1 MAEGKQ
7 SRFDL
12 IINAVERVSGPF
24 RRIEQAMEGMSKGA
38 EKASASMKEATQHI
52 ANTEEALHTLHS
64 NAEKLDKSLGNPKG
78 LQRLSGSIGNVRDKL
93 QGMVQQGQAGLERL
107 GALAGR
113 LSLLF
118 GAAGGGA
125 FALGTE
131 AATAAAE
138 ASKFASMVGLSTG
151 NWQEYA
157 GAATMAG
164 MEADELAS
172 LMLTLQERAVNAA
185 RGEKGD
191 IEMLQLMGISAK
203 NAKGELKNADTL
215 LLELAD
221 RVKKMRE
228 AGEMGKAA
236 GIMNQLGGE
245 EGARLL
251 DLLKNGREGLL
262 AMRKEARELGL
273 VLSDE
278 ALESALEYGSAI
290 NRVKATFRG
299 LGLTLGKTFL
309 PSLTKLLDKFQ
320 AWLQVQRDIMS
331 AGFER
336 WIDGLDL
343 DAVWR
348 SVENFFA
355 SLGRL
360 GRMLQRAADLCGGWS
375 NVLTALVVLISG
387 KALLALGSLALAF
400 GQLGMAM
407 LTPPVGWFVAAVAA
421 IAGAAYAIYKNW
433 DGLVAYFW
441 GIWESVKAAFEEGWV
456 QGVMR
461 VMFSF
466 KPSRWITDGLNELV
480 ATLTGV
486 DLYSIGGQW
495 IDGLL
500 RGIKQGWQQLTGWL
514 DKGLDSI
521 AGIFRSDDDG
531 KGTASGAATSTLPMA
546 DPLNMVPGAKS
557 MMQLVRSE
565 RVIRQ
570 ENTVRIIAPEGM
582 RLEGEGQG
590 RGLDV
595 RGDVAEAGVLNA
607 GAI

>member
-38 EKASASMKEATQHI
+38 EKASASMEEATQHI

-191 IEMLQLMGISAK
+191 IEMLKLMGISAK
-203 NAKGELKNADTL
+203 NARGELKNADTL

-273 VLSDE
+273 VLSEDDVQAGKE
-278 ALESALEYGSAI
+278 FNFSLA
-290 NRVKATFRG
+290 RVSATFRG

-309 PSLTKLLDKFQ
+309 PALTKLLDKFQ
-320 AWLQVQRDIMS
+320 AWLQVQRAIMS
-331 AGFER
+331 AGFEA
-336 WIDGLDL
+336 WVKDLDL
-343 DAVWR
+343 KEVWA
-348 SVENFFA
+348 SVEGFFEGLKRLA
-355 SLGRL
+355 SL
-360 GRMLQRAADLCGGWS
+360 LQRVADLCGGWS
-375 NVLTALVVLISG
+375 NVLLGLVALISG

-400 GQLGMAM
+400 GRLGMAM
-407 LTPPVGWFVAAVAA
+407 LATPVGWFVAA
-421 IAGAAYAIYKNW
+421 IAGVAYAIHKN
-433 DGLVAYFW
+433 GEGVR
-441 GIWESVKAAFEEGWV
+441 KAFEQGWLRGLL
-456 QGVMR
+456 QIFLSVM
-461 VMFSF
+461 
-466 KPSRWITDGLNELV
+466 DGLNELV

-486 DLYSIGGQW
+486 DLYSIGVRW

-500 RGIKQGWQQLTGWL
+500 RGVKQGWQQLTGWIG
-514 DKGLDSI
+514 KGLDSI
-521 AGIFRSDDDG
+521 TGIFRSDDDG
-531 KGTASGAATSTLPMA
+531 KGTASGAAASPLPMS

-557 MMQLVRSE
+557 MMQLARSE

-582 RLEGEGQG
+582 RLEGEGQA
-590 RGLDV
+590 RGLEV

>member
-38 EKASASMKEATQHI
+38 EKASASMEEATQHI

-191 IEMLQLMGISAK
+191 IEMLKLMGISAK

-278 ALESALEYGSAI
+278 TLESALEYGSAI
-290 NRVKATFRG
+290 NRAKATFRG
-299 LGLTLGKTFL
+299 MGLTLGTAFL
-309 PSLTKLLDKFQ
+309 LPLTKLLDKFQ

-331 AGFER
+331 AGFEE
-336 WIDGLDL
+336 WVNGLNL
-343 DAVWR
+343 NEVWA
-348 SVENFFA
+348 SVEGFFEGLKRLA
-355 SLGRL
+355 SL
-360 GRMLQRAADLCGGWS
+360 LQRVADLCGGWS
-375 NVLTALVVLISG
+375 NVLLGLVALISG

-407 LTPPVGWFVAAVAA
+407 LATPVGWFVAA
-421 IAGAAYAIYKNW
+421 IAGVAYAIHKN
-433 DGLVAYFW
+433 GEGVR
-441 GIWESVKAAFEEGWV
+441 KAFEQGWLRGLL
-456 QGVMR
+456 QIFLSVM
-461 VMFSF
+461 
-466 KPSRWITDGLNELV
+466 DGLNELV

-500 RGIKQGWQQLTGWL
+500 RGIKQGWQELTGWL

-531 KGTASGAATSTLPMA
+531 KGTTSGAATSPLPMA

-557 MMQLVRSE
+557 MMQLARSE

>member
-24 RRIEQAMEGMSKGA
+24 RRIEQAMDGVRDRT
-38 EKASASMKEATQHI
+38 EKARQ
-52 ANTEEALHTLHS
+52 ALGRFSRVT
-64 NAEKLDKSLGNPKG
+64 G

-125 FALGTE
+125 FALGAE

-157 GAATMAG
+157 GAANLAG
-164 MEADELAS
+164 AEADELAS

-191 IEMLQLMGISAK
+191 IEMLKLMGISAK
-203 NAKGELKNADTL
+203 NARGELKNADTL

-299 LGLTLGKTFL
+299 LGLTLGTAFL

-331 AGFER
+331 AGFEE
-336 WIDGLDL
+336 WVNGLDL
-343 DAVWR
+343 NEVWA
-348 SVENFFA
+348 SVEGFFEGLKRLA
-355 SLGRL
+355 SL
-360 GRMLQRAADLCGGWS
+360 LQRVADLCGGWS
-375 NVLTALVVLISG
+375 NVLLGLVALISG

-407 LTPPVGWFVAAVAA
+407 LATPVGWFVAA
-421 IAGAAYAIYKNW
+421 IAGVAYAIHKN
-433 DGLVAYFW
+433 GEGVR
-441 GIWESVKAAFEEGWV
+441 KAFEQGWLRGLL
-456 QGVMR
+456 QIFLSVM
-461 VMFSF
+461 
-466 KPSRWITDGLNELV
+466 DGLNELV

-486 DLYSIGGQW
+486 DLYSIGSQW

-500 RGIKQGWQQLTGWL
+500 RGIKQGWQQLMGWL

-531 KGTASGAATSTLPMA
+531 KGTASGAATSPLPMA

-557 MMQLVRSE
+557 MMQLARSE

>member
-24 RRIEQAMEGMSKGA
+24 RRIEQAMDGVRDRT
-38 EKASASMKEATQHI
+38 EKARQ
-52 ANTEEALHTLHS
+52 ALGRFSRVT
-64 NAEKLDKSLGNPKG
+64 G

-191 IEMLQLMGISAK
+191 IEMLKLMGISAK

-278 ALESALEYGSAI
+278 TLESALEYGSAI
-290 NRVKATFRG
+290 NRAKATFRG
-299 LGLTLGKTFL
+299 LGLTLGTAFL
-309 PSLTKLLDKFQ
+309 LPLTKLLDKFQ

-331 AGFER
+331 AGFEE
-336 WIDGLDL
+336 WVNGLNL
-343 DAVWR
+343 NEVWA
-348 SVENFFA
+348 SVEGFFEGLKRLA
-355 SLGRL
+355 SL
-360 GRMLQRAADLCGGWS
+360 LQRVADLCGGWS
-375 NVLTALVVLISG
+375 NVLLGLVALISG

-407 LTPPVGWFVAAVAA
+407 LATPVGWFVAA
-421 IAGAAYAIYKNW
+421 IAGVAYAIHKN
-433 DGLVAYFW
+433 GEGVR
-441 GIWESVKAAFEEGWV
+441 KAFEQGWLRGLL
-456 QGVMR
+456 QIFLSVM
-461 VMFSF
+461 
-466 KPSRWITDGLNELV
+466 DGLNELV

-500 RGIKQGWQQLTGWL
+500 RGIKQGWQELTGWL

-531 KGTASGAATSTLPMA
+531 KGTTSGAATSPLPMS

>member
-24 RRIEQAMEGMSKGA
+24 RRIEQAMDGVRDRT
-38 EKASASMKEATQHI
+38 EKARQ
-52 ANTEEALHTLHS
+52 ALGRFSRVT
-64 NAEKLDKSLGNPKG
+64 G

-221 RVKKMRE
+221 RVKKMRK

-299 LGLTLGKTFL
+299 LGLTLGTAFL

-331 AGFER
+331 AGFEE
-336 WIDGLDL
+336 WVNGLDL
-343 DAVWR
+343 NEVWA
-348 SVENFFA
+348 SVEGFFEGLKRLA
-355 SLGRL
+355 SL
-360 GRMLQRAADLCGGWS
+360 LQRVADLCGGWS
-375 NVLTALVVLISG
+375 NVLLGLVVLISG

-407 LTPPVGWFVAAVAA
+407 LATPVGWFVAAVAA
-421 IAGAAYAIYKNW
+421 LAGAAYAIYKNW
-433 DGLVAYFW
+433 DGLYAYFQNLCA
-441 GIWESVKAAFEEGWV
+441 GVKAAFEQGWLR
-456 QGVMR
+456 GVITWL
-461 VMFSF
+461 VSF
-466 KPSRWITDGLNELV
+466 TPARWIADGLNELV

-500 RGIKQGWQQLTGWL
+500 QGIKQGWQELTGWL

-557 MMQLVRSE
+557 MMQLARSE

>member
-24 RRIEQAMEGMSKGA
+24 RRIEQAMDGVRDRTG
-38 EKASASMKEATQHI
+38 KARQ
-52 ANTEEALHTLHS
+52 ALGRFSRVT
-64 NAEKLDKSLGNPKG
+64 G

-299 LGLTLGKTFL
+299 LGLTLGTAFL

-331 AGFER
+331 AGFEE
-336 WIDGLDL
+336 WVNGLNL
-343 DAVWR
+343 NEVWA
-348 SVENFFA
+348 SVEGFFEGLKRLA
-355 SLGRL
+355 SL
-360 GRMLQRAADLCGGWS
+360 LQRVADLCGGWS

-407 LTPPVGWFVAAVAA
+407 LATPVGWFVAAL
-421 IAGAAYAIYKNW
+421 AGAAYAIYKNW
-433 DGLVAYFW
+433 DGLVAYFR
-441 GIWESVKAAFEEGWV
+441 GLWEGVRKAFEQGWL
-456 QGVMR
+456 QGVVQVLLNFNPAR
-461 VMFSF
+461 WVM
-466 KPSRWITDGLNELV
+466 DGLSELV
-480 ATLTGV
+480 ATLTGL
-486 DLYSIGGQW
+486 DLYSIGVRW

-500 RGIKQGWQQLTGWL
+500 QGVKQGWQQLTGWI
-514 DKGLDSI
+514 DKGVSAI
-521 AGIFRSDDDG
+521 GSWFGGDDDAPDMAAPQRFP
-531 KGTASGAATSTLPMA
+531 TAGQ
-546 DPLNMVPGAKS
+546 PLDLGNSVRPL
-557 MMQLVRSE
+557 MQSSHSE
-565 RVIRQ
+565 QVIRQ

>member
-24 RRIEQAMEGMSKGA
+24 RRIEQAMDGVRDRT
-38 EKASASMKEATQHI
+38 EKARQ
-52 ANTEEALHTLHS
+52 ALGRFSRVT
-64 NAEKLDKSLGNPKG
+64 G

-157 GAATMAG
+157 GAANLAG
-164 MEADELAS
+164 AEADELAS

-299 LGLTLGKTFL
+299 LGLTLGTAFL

-331 AGFER
+331 AGFEE
-336 WIDGLDL
+336 WVNGLDL
-343 DAVWR
+343 NEVWA
-348 SVENFFA
+348 SVEGFFEGLKRLA
-355 SLGRL
+355 SL
-360 GRMLQRAADLCGGWS
+360 LQRVADLCGGWS
-375 NVLTALVVLISG
+375 NVLLGLVALISG

-407 LTPPVGWFVAAVAA
+407 LATPVGWFVAA
-421 IAGAAYAIYKNW
+421 IAGVAYAIHKN
-433 DGLVAYFW
+433 GEGVR
-441 GIWESVKAAFEEGWV
+441 KAFEQGWLRGLL
-456 QGVMR
+456 QIFLSVM
-461 VMFSF
+461 
-466 KPSRWITDGLNELV
+466 DGLNELV

-486 DLYSIGGQW
+486 DLYSIGSQW

-500 RGIKQGWQQLTGWL
+500 RGIKQGWQQLMGWL

-521 AGIFRSDDDG
+521 TGIFRSDDDG
-531 KGTASGAATSTLPMA
+531 KGTASGAATSPLPMS

>member
-24 RRIEQAMEGMSKGA
+24 RRIEQAMDGVRDRT
-38 EKASASMKEATQHI
+38 EKARQ
-52 ANTEEALHTLHS
+52 ALGRFSRVT
-64 NAEKLDKSLGNPKG
+64 G

-157 GAATMAG
+157 GAANLAG
-164 MEADELAS
+164 AEADELAS

-191 IEMLQLMGISAK
+191 IEMLKLMGISAK

-278 ALESALEYGSAI
+278 ALEYALEYGSAI

-299 LGLTLGKTFL
+299 LGLTLGTAFL

-331 AGFER
+331 AGFEE
-336 WIDGLDL
+336 WVNGLDL
-343 DAVWR
+343 NEVWA
-348 SVENFFA
+348 SVEGFFEGLKRLA
-355 SLGRL
+355 SL
-360 GRMLQRAADLCGGWS
+360 LQRVADLCGGWS
-375 NVLTALVVLISG
+375 NVLLGLVALISG

-407 LTPPVGWFVAAVAA
+407 LATPVGWFVAA
-421 IAGAAYAIYKNW
+421 IAGVAYAIHKN
-433 DGLVAYFW
+433 GEGVR
-441 GIWESVKAAFEEGWV
+441 KAFEQGWLRGLL
-456 QGVMR
+456 QIFLSVM
-461 VMFSF
+461 
-466 KPSRWITDGLNELV
+466 DGLNELV

-500 RGIKQGWQQLTGWL
+500 RGIKQGWQELMGWL

-557 MMQLVRSE
+557 MMQLARSE

-590 RGLDV
+590 RGLGV

>member
-24 RRIEQAMEGMSKGA
+24 RRIEQAMDGVRDRT
-38 EKASASMKEATQHI
+38 EKARQ
-52 ANTEEALHTLHS
+52 ALGRFSRVT
-64 NAEKLDKSLGNPKG
+64 G

-191 IEMLQLMGISAK
+191 IEMLKLMGISAK

-299 LGLTLGKTFL
+299 LGLTLGTAFL

-407 LTPPVGWFVAAVAA
+407 LTTPVGWFVAAVAA

-433 DGLVAYFW
+433 DGLVAYFR
-441 GIWESVKAAFEEGWV
+441 GLWEGVRKAFEQGWLRGLL
-456 QGVMR
+456 QIFLSVM
-461 VMFSF
+461 
-466 KPSRWITDGLNELV
+466 DGLNELV

-500 RGIKQGWQQLTGWL
+500 RGIKQGWQELTGWL

-531 KGTASGAATSTLPMA
+531 KGTTSGAATSPLPMA

-557 MMQLVRSE
+557 MMQLARSE

>member
-12 IINAVERVSGPF
+12 IINAVERVSGSF
-24 RRIEQAMEGMSKGA
+24 RRIEQAMDGVRDRT
-38 EKASASMKEATQHI
+38 EKARQ
-52 ANTEEALHTLHS
+52 ALGRFSRVT
-64 NAEKLDKSLGNPKG
+64 G

-191 IEMLQLMGISAK
+191 IEMLKLMGISAK

-299 LGLTLGKTFL
+299 LGLTLGTAFL

-331 AGFER
+331 AGFEE
-336 WIDGLDL
+336 WVNGLNL
-343 DAVWR
+343 NEVWA
-348 SVENFFA
+348 SVEGFFEGLKRLA
-355 SLGRL
+355 SL
-360 GRMLQRAADLCGGWS
+360 LQRVADLCGGWS
-375 NVLTALVVLISG
+375 NVLLGLVALISG
-387 KALLALGSLALAF
+387 KAMLALGSLALAF

-407 LTPPVGWFVAAVAA
+407 LATPVGWFVAAL
-421 IAGAAYAIYKNW
+421 AGAAYAIYKNW
-433 DGLVAYFW
+433 DGLVAYFR
-441 GIWESVKAAFEEGWV
+441 GLWEGVRKAFEQGWLQGIV
-456 QGVMR
+456 QVLLNFNPARWVM
-461 VMFSF
+461 
-466 KPSRWITDGLNELV
+466 DGLSELV
-480 ATLTGV
+480 ATLTGL
-486 DLYSIGGQW
+486 DLYSIGVRW

-500 RGIKQGWQQLTGWL
+500 QGVKQGWQQLTGWI
-514 DKGLDSI
+514 DKGVSAI
-521 AGIFRSDDDG
+521 GSWFGGDDDAPDMAAQQRFP
-531 KGTASGAATSTLPMA
+531 TAGQ
-546 DPLNMVPGAKS
+546 PLDLGNS
-557 MMQLVRSE
+557 VRPLMRSSHSE
-565 RVIRQ
+565 QVIRQ

>member
-24 RRIEQAMEGMSKGA
+24 RRIEQAMDGVRDRT
-38 EKASASMKEATQHI
+38 EKARQ
-52 ANTEEALHTLHS
+52 ALGRFSRVT
-64 NAEKLDKSLGNPKG
+64 G

-191 IEMLQLMGISAK
+191 IEMLKLMGISAK

-262 AMRKEARELGL
+262 DMRKEARELGL

-299 LGLTLGKTFL
+299 LGLTLGTAFL

-320 AWLQVQRDIMS
+320 AWLQVQRDIMA

-375 NVLTALVVLISG
+375 NILTALVVLISG

-407 LTPPVGWFVAAVAA
+407 LTTPVGWFVAA

-433 DGLVAYFW
+433 DGLVAYFR
-441 GIWESVKAAFEEGWV
+441 GLWEGVRKAFEQGWLQGIV
-456 QGVMR
+456 QVLLNFNPARWVM
-461 VMFSF
+461 
-466 KPSRWITDGLNELV
+466 DGLSELV
-480 ATLTGV
+480 ATLTGL
-486 DLYSIGGQW
+486 DLYSIGVRW

-500 RGIKQGWQQLTGWL
+500 QGVKQGWQQLTGWI
-514 DKGLDSI
+514 DKGVSAI
-521 AGIFRSDDDG
+521 GSWFGGDDDAPDMAAQQRFP
-531 KGTASGAATSTLPMA
+531 TAGQ
-546 DPLNMVPGAKS
+546 PLDLGNSVRPL
-557 MMQLVRSE
+557 MQSSHSE
-565 RVIRQ
+565 QVIRQ

>member
-38 EKASASMKEATQHI
+38 EKASASMEEATQHI

-191 IEMLQLMGISAK
+191 IEMLKLMGISAK

-278 ALESALEYGSAI
+278 TLESALEYGSAI

-299 LGLTLGKTFL
+299 LGLTLGTAFL

-331 AGFER
+331 AGFEE
-336 WIDGLDL
+336 WVNGLNL
-343 DAVWR
+343 NEVWA
-348 SVENFFA
+348 SVEGFFEGLKRLA
-355 SLGRL
+355 SL
-360 GRMLQRAADLCGGWS
+360 LQRVADLCGGWS
-375 NVLTALVVLISG
+375 NVLLGLVALISG

-407 LTPPVGWFVAAVAA
+407 LATPVGWFVAA
-421 IAGAAYAIYKNW
+421 IAGVAYAIHKN
-433 DGLVAYFW
+433 GEGVR
-441 GIWESVKAAFEEGWV
+441 KAFEQGWLRGLL
-456 QGVMR
+456 QIFLSVM
-461 VMFSF
+461 
-466 KPSRWITDGLNELV
+466 DGLNELV

-500 RGIKQGWQQLTGWL
+500 RGIKQGWQELTGWL
-514 DKGLDSI
+514 NKGLDSI

-531 KGTASGAATSTLPMA
+531 KGTTSGAATSPLPMS

-557 MMQLVRSE
+557 MMQLARSE

-595 RGDVAEAGVLNA
+595 RGNVAEAGVLNA

>member
-24 RRIEQAMEGMSKGA
+24 RRIEQAMDGVRDRT
-38 EKASASMKEATQHI
+38 EKARQ
-52 ANTEEALHTLHS
+52 ALGRFSRVT
-64 NAEKLDKSLGNPKG
+64 G

-299 LGLTLGKTFL
+299 LGLTLGTAFL

-331 AGFER
+331 AGFEE
-336 WIDGLDL
+336 WVNGLNL
-343 DAVWR
+343 NEVWA
-348 SVENFFA
+348 SVEGFFEGLKRLA
-355 SLGRL
+355 SL
-360 GRMLQRAADLCGGWS
+360 LQRVADLCGGWS

-407 LTPPVGWFVAAVAA
+407 LATPVGWFVAAL
-421 IAGAAYAIYKNW
+421 AGAAYAIYKNW
-433 DGLVAYFW
+433 DGLYAYFQNLCA
-441 GIWESVKAAFEEGWV
+441 GVKAAFEQGWL
-456 QGVMR
+456 QGVVQVLLNFNPAR
-461 VMFSF
+461 WVM
-466 KPSRWITDGLNELV
+466 DGLSELV
-480 ATLTGV
+480 ATLTGL
-486 DLYSIGGQW
+486 DLYSIGVRW

-500 RGIKQGWQQLTGWL
+500 QGVKQGWQQLTGWI
-514 DKGLDSI
+514 DKGVSAI
-521 AGIFRSDDDG
+521 GSWFGGDDDAPDMAAQQRFP
-531 KGTASGAATSTLPMA
+531 TAGQ
-546 DPLNMVPGAKS
+546 PLDLGNS
-557 MMQLVRSE
+557 VRPLMRSSHSE
-565 RVIRQ
+565 QVIRQ

>member
-38 EKASASMKEATQHI
+38 EKASASMEEATQHI

-93 QGMVQQGQAGLERL
+93 QGMMQQGQAGLERL

-138 ASKFASMVGLSTG
+138 AGKFASMVGLSTG

-157 GAATMAG
+157 GAANLAG
-164 MEADELAS
+164 AEADELAS

-191 IEMLQLMGISAK
+191 IEMLKLMGISAK
-203 NAKGELKNADTL
+203 NARGELKNADTL

-278 ALESALEYGSAI
+278 TLESALEYGSAI
-290 NRVKATFRG
+290 NRAKATFRG
-299 LGLTLGKTFL
+299 MGLTLGTAFL
-309 PSLTKLLDKFQ
+309 PPLTKLLDKFQ

-331 AGFER
+331 AGFEE
-336 WIDGLDL
+336 WVNGLNL
-343 DAVWR
+343 NEVWA
-348 SVENFFA
+348 SVEGFFEGLKRLA
-355 SLGRL
+355 SL
-360 GRMLQRAADLCGGWS
+360 LQRVADLCGGWS
-375 NVLTALVVLISG
+375 NVLLGLVALISG

-407 LTPPVGWFVAAVAA
+407 LATPVGWFVAA
-421 IAGAAYAIYKNW
+421 IAGVAYAIHKN
-433 DGLVAYFW
+433 GEGVR
-441 GIWESVKAAFEEGWV
+441 KAFEQGWLRGLL
-456 QGVMR
+456 QIFLSVM
-461 VMFSF
+461 
-466 KPSRWITDGLNELV
+466 DGLNELV

-500 RGIKQGWQQLTGWL
+500 RGIKQGWQELTGWL

-531 KGTASGAATSTLPMA
+531 KGTSSGAATSPLPMA

-557 MMQLVRSE
+557 MMQLARSE

>member
-331 AGFER
+331 AGFEE
-336 WIDGLDL
+336 WVNGLNL
-343 DAVWR
+343 NEVWA
-348 SVENFFA
+348 SVEGFFEGLKRLA
-355 SLGRL
+355 SL
-360 GRMLQRAADLCGGWS
+360 LQRVADLCGGWS
-375 NVLTALVVLISG
+375 NVLLGLVALISG

-407 LTPPVGWFVAAVAA
+407 LATPVGWFVAA
-421 IAGAAYAIYKNW
+421 IAGVAYAIHKN
-433 DGLVAYFW
+433 GEGVR
-441 GIWESVKAAFEEGWV
+441 KAFEQGWLRGLL
-456 QGVMR
+456 QIFLSVM
-461 VMFSF
+461 
-466 KPSRWITDGLNELV
+466 DGLNELV

-486 DLYSIGGQW
+486 DLYSIGSQW

-514 DKGLDSI
+514 DKGVSAI
-521 AGIFRSDDDG
+521 GSWFGGDDDAPDMAAQQRFP
-531 KGTASGAATSTLPMA
+531 TAGQ
-546 DPLNMVPGAKS
+546 PLDLGNS
-557 MMQLVRSE
+557 VRPLMRSSHSE
-565 RVIRQ
+565 QVIRQ

>member
-24 RRIEQAMEGMSKGA
+24 RRIEQAMDGVRDRT
-38 EKASASMKEATQHI
+38 EKARQ
-52 ANTEEALHTLHS
+52 ALGRFSRVT
-64 NAEKLDKSLGNPKG
+64 G

-157 GAATMAG
+157 GAANLAG
-164 MEADELAS
+164 TEADELAS

-191 IEMLQLMGISAK
+191 IEMLKLMGISAK
-203 NAKGELKNADTL
+203 NARGELKNADTL

-299 LGLTLGKTFL
+299 LGLTLGTAFL

-331 AGFER
+331 AGFEE
-336 WIDGLDL
+336 WVNGLDL
-343 DAVWR
+343 NEVWA
-348 SVENFFA
+348 SVEGFFEGLKRLA
-355 SLGRL
+355 SL
-360 GRMLQRAADLCGGWS
+360 LQRVADLCGGWS

-407 LTPPVGWFVAAVAA
+407 LATPVGWFVAA
-421 IAGAAYAIYKNW
+421 IAGVAYAIHKN
-433 DGLVAYFW
+433 GEGVR
-441 GIWESVKAAFEEGWV
+441 KAFEQGWLRGLL
-456 QGVMR
+456 QIFLSVM
-461 VMFSF
+461 
-466 KPSRWITDGLNELV
+466 DGLNELV

-500 RGIKQGWQQLTGWL
+500 RGIKQGWQQLMGWL

-557 MMQLVRSE
+557 MMQLARSE

>member
-38 EKASASMKEATQHI
+38 EKASASMEEATQHI

-221 RVKKMRE
+221 RVKKMRA

-299 LGLTLGKTFL
+299 LGLTLGTAFL

-331 AGFER
+331 AGFEE
-336 WIDGLDL
+336 WVNGLNL
-343 DAVWR
+343 NEVWA
-348 SVENFFA
+348 SVEGFFEGLKRLA
-355 SLGRL
+355 SL
-360 GRMLQRAADLCGGWS
+360 LQRVADLCGGWS
-375 NVLTALVVLISG
+375 NVLLGLVALISG

-407 LTPPVGWFVAAVAA
+407 LTTPVGWFVAAVAA
-421 IAGAAYAIYKNW
+421 VAGAAYAIYKNW
-433 DGLVAYFW
+433 DGLVAYFR
-441 GIWESVKAAFEEGWV
+441 GLWEGVRKAFEQGWLKGVV
-456 QGVMR
+456 QVLLNFNPARWVM
-461 VMFSF
+461 
-466 KPSRWITDGLNELV
+466 DGLSELV
-480 ATLTGV
+480 ATLTGL
-486 DLYSIGGQW
+486 DLYSIGVRW

-500 RGIKQGWQQLTGWL
+500 QGVKQGWQQLTGWI
-514 DKGLDSI
+514 DKGVSAI
-521 AGIFRSDDDG
+521 GSWFGGDDDAPDMAAQQRFP
-531 KGTASGAATSTLPMA
+531 TAGQ
-546 DPLNMVPGAKS
+546 PLDLGNSVRPL
-557 MMQLVRSE
+557 MQSSHSE
-565 RVIRQ
+565 QVIRQ

>member
-1 MAEGKQ
+1 
-7 SRFDL
+7 
-12 IINAVERVSGPF
+12 
-24 RRIEQAMEGMSKGA
+24 
-38 EKASASMKEATQHI
+38 
-52 ANTEEALHTLHS
+52 
-64 NAEKLDKSLGNPKG
+64 
-78 LQRLSGSIGNVRDKL
+78 
-93 QGMVQQGQAGLERL
+93 
-107 GALAGR
+107 
-113 LSLLF
+113 
-118 GAAGGGA
+118 
-125 FALGTE
+125 
-131 AATAAAE
+131 
-138 ASKFASMVGLSTG
+138 MVGLSTG

-299 LGLTLGKTFL
+299 LGLTLGTAFL
-309 PSLTKLLDKFQ
+309 PSLTKLLDKFR

-407 LTPPVGWFVAAVAA
+407 LTTPVGWFVAAVAA

-433 DGLVAYFW
+433 DGLVAYFR
-441 GIWESVKAAFEEGWV
+441 GLWEGVRKAFEQGWLQGIV
-456 QGVMR
+456 QVLLNFNPARWVM
-461 VMFSF
+461 
-466 KPSRWITDGLNELV
+466 DGLSELV
-480 ATLTGV
+480 ATLTGL
-486 DLYSIGGQW
+486 DLYSIGVRW

-500 RGIKQGWQQLTGWL
+500 QGVKQGWQQLTGWI
-514 DKGLDSI
+514 DKGVSAI
-521 AGIFRSDDDG
+521 GSWFGGDDDAPDMAAQQRFP
-531 KGTASGAATSTLPMA
+531 TAGQ
-546 DPLNMVPGAKS
+546 PLDLGNSVRPL
-557 MMQLVRSE
+557 MQSSHSE
-565 RVIRQ
+565 QVIRQ

>member
-52 ANTEEALHTLHS
+52 ANTEEALHALHS

-191 IEMLQLMGISAK
+191 IEMLKLMGISAK

-331 AGFER
+331 AGFEE
-336 WIDGLDL
+336 WVNGLDL
-343 DAVWR
+343 NEVWA
-348 SVENFFA
+348 SVEGFFEGLKRLA
-355 SLGRL
+355 SL
-360 GRMLQRAADLCGGWS
+360 LQRVADLCGGWS
-375 NVLTALVVLISG
+375 NVLLGLVALISG

-407 LTPPVGWFVAAVAA
+407 LATPVGWFVAA
-421 IAGAAYAIYKNW
+421 IAGVAYAIHKN
-433 DGLVAYFW
+433 GEGVR
-441 GIWESVKAAFEEGWV
+441 KAFEQGWLRGLL
-456 QGVMR
+456 QIFLSVM
-461 VMFSF
+461 
-466 KPSRWITDGLNELV
+466 DGLNELV

-486 DLYSIGGQW
+486 DLYSIGSQW

-500 RGIKQGWQQLTGWL
+500 RGIKQGWQRLMGWL

-531 KGTASGAATSTLPMA
+531 KGTASGAATSPLPMA

>member
-24 RRIEQAMEGMSKGA
+24 RRIEQAMDGVRDRT
-38 EKASASMKEATQHI
+38 EKARQ
-52 ANTEEALHTLHS
+52 ALGRFSRVT
-64 NAEKLDKSLGNPKG
+64 G

-191 IEMLQLMGISAK
+191 IEMLKLMGISAK

-299 LGLTLGKTFL
+299 LGLTLGTAFL

-331 AGFER
+331 AGFEE
-336 WIDGLDL
+336 WVNGLNL
-343 DAVWR
+343 NEVWA
-348 SVENFFA
+348 SVEGFFEGLKRLA
-355 SLGRL
+355 SL
-360 GRMLQRAADLCGGWS
+360 LQRVADLCGGWS

-387 KALLALGSLALAF
+387 KAMLALGSLALAF

-407 LTPPVGWFVAAVAA
+407 LATPVGWFVAAL
-421 IAGAAYAIYKNW
+421 AGAAYAIYKNW
-433 DGLVAYFW
+433 DGLVAYFR
-441 GIWESVKAAFEEGWV
+441 GLWEGVRKAFEQGWL
-456 QGVMR
+456 QGVVQVLLNFNPAR
-461 VMFSF
+461 WVM
-466 KPSRWITDGLNELV
+466 DGLSELV
-480 ATLTGV
+480 ATLTGL
-486 DLYSIGGQW
+486 DLYSIGVRW

-500 RGIKQGWQQLTGWL
+500 QGVKQGWQQLTGWIG
-514 DKGLDSI
+514 KGVSAI
-521 AGIFRSDDDG
+521 GSWFGGDDDAPDMAAQQRFP
-531 KGTASGAATSTLPMA
+531 TAGQ
-546 DPLNMVPGAKS
+546 PLDLGNS
-557 MMQLVRSE
+557 VRPLMRSSHSE
-565 RVIRQ
+565 QVIRQ

>member
-24 RRIEQAMEGMSKGA
+24 RRIEQAMDGVRDRT
-38 EKASASMKEATQHI
+38 EKARQ
-52 ANTEEALHTLHS
+52 ALGRFSRVT
-64 NAEKLDKSLGNPKG
+64 G

-157 GAATMAG
+157 GAANLAG
-164 MEADELAS
+164 TEADELAS

-191 IEMLQLMGISAK
+191 IEMLKLMGISAK
-203 NAKGELKNADTL
+203 NARGELKNADTL

-221 RVKKMRE
+221 RVKKMRG
-228 AGEMGKAA
+228 AGEMGEAA

-299 LGLTLGKTFL
+299 LGLTLGTAFL

-331 AGFER
+331 AGFEE
-336 WIDGLDL
+336 WVNGLNL
-343 DAVWR
+343 NEVWA
-348 SVENFFA
+348 SVEGFFEGLKRLA
-355 SLGRL
+355 SL
-360 GRMLQRAADLCGGWS
+360 LQRVADLCGGWS
-375 NVLTALVVLISG
+375 NVLLGLVVLISG

-407 LTPPVGWFVAAVAA
+407 LATPVGWFVAA
-421 IAGAAYAIYKNW
+421 IAGVAYAIHKN
-433 DGLVAYFW
+433 GEGVR
-441 GIWESVKAAFEEGWV
+441 KAFEQGWLRGLL
-456 QGVMR
+456 QIFLSVM
-461 VMFSF
+461 
-466 KPSRWITDGLNELV
+466 DGLNELV

-486 DLYSIGGQW
+486 DLYSIGSQW

-500 RGIKQGWQQLTGWL
+500 RGIKQGWQELTGWL
-514 DKGLDSI
+514 NKGLDSI

-531 KGTASGAATSTLPMA
+531 KGTASGAATSPLPMA

-557 MMQLVRSE
+557 MMQLARSE